1 MHHFT
6 LPELPYLQNDV
17 DVVMRIPLKVLA
29 MSTLHQTIN
38 ALAADFAHSLLKAFR
53 SASFEEIISETA
65 PGHSAHGGRRAA
77 ASHAGASTKRGGRRL
92 PRRSVKDINAMV
104 GRIVALL
111 HGNKKGLRAED
122 IRKKLGI
129 DRRELPRPLAEA
141 LKKRVVSKRGKKRAT
156 TYFAGKK

>member
-1 MHHFT
+1 
-6 LPELPYLQNDV
+6 
-17 DVVMRIPLKVLA
+17 

-77 ASHAGASTKRGGRRL
+77 ASHAAPKRGGRRL
-92 PRRSVKDINAMV
+92 RRRSPKDINAMV
-104 GRIVALL
+104 GRIVTLL

-141 LKKRVVSKRGKKRAT
+141 LKKRLVSKRGKKRAT